1 MNAKEETTLRQ
12 KINELL
18 QTSWN
23 SASIADSAGSIL
35 CIGRPNK
42 RLITIS
48 GLSQFKPDVRTG
60 IKKLDRL

>member
-12 KINELL
+12 KINEQH

-35 CIGRPNK
+35 CIGRLNK
-42 RLITIS
+42 RFNTIS
-48 GLSQFKPDVRTG
+48 GLSL
-60 IKKLDRL
+60 ISHE

>member
-12 KINELL
+12 KINEQH

-42 RLITIS
+42 RLIILYQGCPNS
-48 GLSQFKPDVRTG
+48 SQMREPV
-60 IKKLDRL
+60 